1 MRAFKNTR
9 IFIYLLFKIMYDLE
23 SFMVVMFSVILTSS
37 TTFFILNYGDQVK
50 EVASTA
56 GRLL

>member
-1 MRAFKNTR
+1 
-9 IFIYLLFKIMYDLE
+9 MYDLE